1 MSSFEPKTRSRMMDF
16 LPSALLLGPLSR
28 DGGDAG
34 KPRNVDSEQF
44 GPKVHFSN
52 ERTFI
57 VWLNMSVT
65 IASFSSLVLA
75 FSSND
80 SVDSQVLG
88 IGLLSVSILF
98 CVYSVTMYYRR
109 SRLLRKQSSTEFFDD
124 RCGPVVLS
132 AGLVVCLSL
141 LMLRAFS

>member
-1 MSSFEPKTRSRMMDF
+1 MSSCAPKTRSRLMDF
-16 LPSALLLGPLSR
+16 LPSTLLGPLSR
-28 DGGDAG
+28 DSADAG
-34 KPRNVDSEQF
+34 KQHQNVDSEQF

-80 SVDSQVLG
+80 SVESQILG

-98 CVYSVTMYYRR
+98 CIYSVTMYYRR
-109 SRLLRKQSSTEFFDD
+109 SRLLRKQSSTEYFDD
-124 RCGPVVLS
+124 RRGPVVLS
-132 AGLVVCLSL
+132 AGLVVCLIL
-141 LMLRAFS
+141 LMLRAFT